1 MNRESDNQINTMVTT
16 ITDFQRGFREAREAA
31 DRGQP
36 VLITS
41 GDAEYI
47 FMRHHRADTNPFEGM
62 EGVFGAVS
70 LGATTQTHREKIRN
84 RLAANRRR

>member
-1 MNRESDNQINTMVTT
+1 MVTT
-16 ITDFQRGFREAREAA
+16 ITAFQRGFREARETA

-47 FMRHHRADTNPFEGM
+47 FMRHHHAGANPFKGLED
-62 EGVFGAVS
+62 VFGAVS
-70 LGATTQTHREKIRN
+70 LGTTTQTHREKIRA